1 MKLIVT
7 YTLLFL
13 TMLTSVVNA
22 ATKPPR
28 TISPATTL
36 QLTNL
41 KADFKVVLK
50 NTSDR
55 NPTLKERIITK
66 LLERKWLKRWLSAD
80 NPLTEKQKRQAN
92 LSLILGIGSLLL
104 LLFASYGFSIV
115 GLFAIPAGIIGIILG
130 VKSLKGNTNTKGL
143 VGIIASTVTL
153 LIFIIFLVVIAT
165 AFANFP

>member
-22 ATKPPR
+22 ATKPPG
-28 TISPATTL
+28 TISSATTL

-92 LSLILGIGSLLL
+92 LSLILGIGSLILL
-104 LLFASYGFSIV
+104 LLANYGFSVI
-115 GLFAIPAGIIGIILG
+115 GLFAIPAAIIGIILG

>member
-1 MKLIVT
+1 M
-7 YTLLFL
+7 
-13 TMLTSVVNA
+13 VNA

-41 KADFKVVLK
+41 KAVFKTVLKVVSGRK
-50 NTSDR
+50 
-55 NPTLKERIITK
+55 PTLKERIITK
-66 LLERKWLKRWLSAD
+66 LLERKWFKKWWSAD

-92 LSLILGIGSLLL
+92 LSLILGIGSLILL
-104 LLFASYGFSIV
+104 LLANYGFSVI
-115 GLFAIPAGIIGIILG
+115 GLFAIPAAIIGIILG

-153 LIFIIFLVVIAT
+153 LIFITLLIVIAT